1 MREIKVGL
9 VGFGAGGEFFHAPII
24 SSVPGFKLT
33 HVVERHKERSKELY
47 PSVRVLKNIDDLLR
61 SPEVSLVVITTP
73 NWMHFEQA
81 QKAIEAGKN
90 VIVDKPFTVTSKE
103 ADSLIELAKSKN
115 LLLSVYQ
122 NRRWDGAF
130 LTIKKII
137 EGNWLGDI
145 TGFDARFDRYRP
157 EPKQDSWRENA
168 RQGGGLFYD
177 LGPHLIDQAVQL
189 FGLPLAVRA
198 EIKVERKNCAAD
210 DYFDVNL
217 KYDKVKVR
225 LKAGMLVKEATPNY
239 VLQGTE
245 GSFTKYGFDSQ
256 EVALKAGEL
265 PKNNRSW
272 GWETA
277 DKWGFSNSTAHGLK
291 YYGKVETVPGDYRK
305 FYENIYQVMTGE
317 EELAVKPE
325 QAREVIRIIEL
336 ARLSSKEKKEILY
349 SH

>member
-1 MREIKVGL
+1 MREIKVGI
-9 VGFGAGGEFFHAPII
+9 VGFGAGAEFFHAPII

-33 HVVERHKERSKELY
+33 HVVERNKQRSIEIY
-47 PSVRVLKNIDDLLR
+47 PSVKVLKSIDELLKT
-61 SPEVSLVVITTP
+61 PEVSLVIITTP
-73 NWMHFEQA
+73 NWLHFEQA

-115 LLLSVYQ
+115 VVLSVYQ

-137 EGNWLGDI
+137 ENNWLGDI
-145 TGFDARFDRYRP
+145 SSFDARFDRYRP

-168 RQGGGLFYD
+168 RQGGGLLYD
-177 LGPHLIDQAVQL
+177 LGPHLIDQALQL

-198 EIKVERKNCAAD
+198 EVKIERKSCVAD
-210 DYFDVNL
+210 DYFDVSL

-225 LKAGMLVKEATPNY
+225 LRAGMLVKEATPNY
-239 VLQGTE
+239 VMQGGE
-245 GSFTKYGFDSQ
+245 GSYVKYGLDPQ
-256 EVALKAGEL
+256 EAALKAGKM
-265 PKNNRSW
+265 PKDDPNW

-291 YYGKVETVPGDYRK
+291 YYGKIETTKGDYRG
-305 FYENIYQVMTGE
+305 YYQNIYNVLTGD
-317 EELAVKPE
+317 EELAVTPI
-325 QAREVIRIIEL
+325 QARSVIRIIEL

-349 SH
+349 SV